1 MQTLRARR
9 AATPHGSG
17 KVGVVS
23 GLKMNASKE
32 EERVTLGME
41 SSCFSQVVFMD
52 VPHSYPL
59 STSVKCS
66 YAVTGGLNPS
76 SKDWIGVFKVGW
88 SSAKNYHNYVWVEP
102 PVNHDGTELLKL
114 QVVFEGYYLPKDDGE
129 FYQFCYVDSSGQ
141 VRGASTPFCFQN
153 PAESSLDCSLEKDL
167 LVITTQEQ
175 AEQMENEKKDL
186 LTQMEQVKEENL
198 ILKNELEERLH
209 EILRLRKHIDKLRS
223 DSTSETLPAKEQ
235 KPESDEQVTQEQQ
248 LLSHT
253 VAENETK
260 QEQESLTVFQD
271 KYDKALQKILMLKDE
286 KALLKEQL
294 EAQQAEI
301 SQLRPKVKEYE
312 QDFNRLQDHVQL
324 LQVDVQSSQKENERL
339 HAEILELMEMKKDV
353 EGLRDENK
361 SLRASLSEQGPSDGD
376 KSNTKV
382 QIQTVLKQLTEAR
395 GTLRKEIANSNEAN
409 RRADKAELELRQLKE
424 QLEQMTVTKER
435 KVDSSQIEKQLEEAQ
450 SRINEQATMAKI
462 ARLEKEKL
470 AEENEELK
478 AEVTKLQT
486 QLYELQLAS
495 VAAVSQQQP
504 SPLSPS
510 FTDPFNSLQQPQ
522 SASHYYENITGLSGN
537 PTDLENKMVCRH
549 CQESFPDISE
559 NELVMHE
566 ESHKVC
572 PFCTLIC
579 DNLGQQ
585 EFEDH
590 VYSHE

>member
-1 MQTLRARR
+1 MNDSTEEDRITLD
-9 AATPHGSG
+9 
-17 KVGVVS
+17 
-23 GLKMNASKE
+23 
-32 EERVTLGME
+32 ME

-52 VPHSYPL
+52 VPHSYPPN
-59 STSVKCS
+59 TSVKCS
-66 YAVTGGLNPS
+66 YTVTGGLNPS

-88 SSAKNYHNYVWVEP
+88 SSTQKYHSYVWVEP
-102 PVNHDGTELLKL
+102 PVDHDGAEPLKL
-114 QVVFEGYYLPKDDGE
+114 QVVFDEYYLPKDDGE

-153 PAESSLDCSLEKDL
+153 PAESSLDCSL

-175 AEQMENEKKDL
+175 AEQMEKEKKDL

-198 ILKNELEERLH
+198 ILKKELEERLH
-209 EILRLRKHIDKLRS
+209 EIHHLRTHIDKLKS
-223 DSTSETLPAKEQ
+223 DSTSETLPPNEQ
-235 KPESDEQVTQEQQ
+235 KPESVEQVTQEQQ

-253 VAENETK
+253 VAENEAK
-260 QEQESLTVFQD
+260 QEQESLTIFQD
-271 KYDKALQKILMLKDE
+271 KYDKAVQKILMLKDE
-286 KALLKEQL
+286 KVLLKEQL

-324 LQVDVQSSQKENERL
+324 LQVDVQSSRKENERL
-339 HAEILELMEMKKDV
+339 HAEILELMEMKREV
-353 EGLRDENK
+353 EGLRGENK
-361 SLRASLSEQGPSDGD
+361 TLRASLSEQGPSDGD

-435 KVDSSQIEKQLEEAQ
+435 KVDSSQMEKQLEEAQ
-450 SRINEQATMAKI
+450 RRINEQATMAKI

-495 VAAVSQQQP
+495 VAVVAQQQP

-510 FTDPFNSLQQPQ
+510 FTDPFNSQQQPQ
-522 SASHYYENITGLSGN
+522 SASHYYESITGLSGIS
-537 PTDLENKMVCRH
+537 TDLENKMVCRH

-559 NELVMHE
+559 DELAMHE
-566 ESHKVC
+566 QSHKVC

-579 DNLGQQ
+579 DDLGQQ

-590 VYSHE
+590 VYGHE